1 MERPRH
7 RALHRLPSWVPGAR
21 ARATWERSDLA
32 PLPWVIALVVIYAV
46 AAAPRPPA
54 VVAAP
59 IGAGQVGDVE
69 LPVWA
74 QELLERR
81 E

>member
-7 RALHRLPSWVPGAR
+7 RALHRLPSWVPAAR
-21 ARATWERSDLA
+21 GRATWERSDLA
-32 PLPWVIALVVIYAV
+32 PLPWVIALVVIYAL

-54 VVAAP
+54 VATAP
-59 IGAGQVGDVE
+59 LRAGQVGDAN
-69 LPVWA
+69 LPAWA